1 MLSNFP
7 RLISH
12 KKQEPYS
19 PNDLKFVRLM
29 KREIPEEATVVPKDP
44 EVKSDTHASVKESLG
59 FVVSHNFICSQMKTA
74 FKHASTIS
82 RENWRQQ
89 TATSGPTSTSVSQI
103 RPCERDVIVKHHDKK
118 PRKSH
123 VTKWEDTQSRIK
135 SDVTTSASSAFRWRI
150 ENWRR
155 RTNLSSTDQSRRTM
169 STSIGTD
176 SRRLGSGSAQPR
188 DRMDTLSIPIE
199 ESDLDLELTR
209 SLTKSTSR
217 SGHAGNHIG
226 SIVETE
232 RSFRKGNIVLEHL
245 RLEPIRQVS
254 LVGNDS
260 LIKEQGGGFFNSRQ
274 SSRKLSS
281 TDRSLIRPLPY
292 DHDGGTV
299 DGWSQTG
306 RKRAKNT
313 KLVYPPVGSVSQRN
327 PEYSD
332 NLHDSRTPHC
342 VRYYKKRTSR
352 SSHTPSTHSQRED
365 TGRVAQK
372 HNMARRHRTTL
383 DGEYQHS
390 HSTQR
395 ESREQSWNNPQYQR
409 RIEHQDSNEDDREL
423 YNISSIAISGKLNPL
438 YPTGVHEYSEVF
450 HRPDGRI
457 YKHSAGNT
465 QGGDDIGHTSPY
477 EAFFSRDSRKALQES
492 SKTSDKRKEMDKKRK
507 TEIGSAG
514 PQDESMVLSYEPH
527 GSHMSHGLPV
537 PGEEHAPRSEMSSN
551 ERKARKRSRRKKK
564 KKSQLSQGQL

>member
-1 MLSNFP
+1 
-7 RLISH
+7 
-12 KKQEPYS
+12 
-19 PNDLKFVRLM
+19 
-29 KREIPEEATVVPKDP
+29 
-44 EVKSDTHASVKESLG
+44 
-59 FVVSHNFICSQMKTA
+59 
-74 FKHASTIS
+74 
-82 RENWRQQ
+82 
-89 TATSGPTSTSVSQI
+89 
-103 RPCERDVIVKHHDKK
+103 
-118 PRKSH
+118 
-123 VTKWEDTQSRIK
+123 
-135 SDVTTSASSAFRWRI
+135 
-150 ENWRR
+150 
-155 RTNLSSTDQSRRTM
+155 M

-260 LIKEQGGGFFNSRQ
+260 LIKEQGRRFLNSRQ
-274 SSRKLSS
+274 NSRKLSS
-281 TDRSLIRPLPY
+281 TDRSLIRPSSY

-299 DGWSQTG
+299 DGWSQIG

-313 KLVYPPVGSVSQRN
+313 QLVSPPVGSASHRN

-332 NLHDSRTPHC
+332 NLHDSRNPHC

-395 ESREQSWNNPQYQR
+395 ESKEQSWNNPHYQR
-409 RIEHQDSNEDDREL
+409 RIEHPDSIEENREL
-423 YNISSIAISGKLNPL
+423 YNISSIAISRKLDPL
-438 YPTGVHEYSEVF
+438 NPTGVHEHSEAF
-450 HRPDGRI
+450 HRPDGTR

-465 QGGDDIGHTSPY
+465 QGGDDISGTSPY
-477 EAFFSRDSRKALQES
+477 EALFSRDSRKALQES
-492 SKTSDKRKEMDKKRK
+492 SKTSNKTKEMDKKRK
-507 TEIGSAG
+507 TEIRSAS

-527 GSHMSHGLPV
+527 GSHMSNGLP
-537 PGEEHAPRSEMSSN
+537 GEKHAPRAEMSSN